1 MQRLENQ
8 NTRYTHPRLDVL
20 QATARGK
27 GPLRVAVAHPC
38 SVDSLGAALAA
49 RDEGM
54 IDPIL
59 VGPRAR
65 IESCASALETSLD
78 GVRLVDVKD
87 DPVDSSRAAVALVG
101 AGEASALMKGSQH
114 TDELLSAL
122 LARDANLRTTRRI
135 SHVFWFDLPAYH
147 KPLMITDAV
156 VNLVPTLQNKVD
168 ILTNAI
174 GLAHAIGLSLPK
186 IALLSAIETVNPDL
200 PSSLDAATLAKMAD
214 RGQLKG
220 AIIDGPL
227 AFDNGISAAS
237 ASIKGISS
245 AVAGDSDILLV
256 PNLDVG
262 NALYKSFI
270 YIGGGECAG
279 LVLGARVPV
288 ILTSRSD
295 SRRARIASCALAQ
308 LSLCRN
314 GRMP

>member
-1 MQRLENQ
+1 MQPVEQ
-8 NTRYTHPRLDVL
+8 QSARYAHPRLDAL
-20 QATARGK
+20 EATARGK
-27 GPLRVAVAHPC
+27 GPLKVAVAYPC
-38 SVDSLGAALAA
+38 SVESLGAAIAA
-49 RDEGM
+49 REQGM

-65 IESCASALETSLD
+65 IKSYASALNVSLD
-78 GVRLVDVKD
+78 GIRLVNVED
-87 DPVDSSRAAVALVG
+87 DPAVSSRTAVALVN
-101 AGEASALMKGSQH
+101 AGEAGALMKGSQH

-122 LARDANLRTTRRI
+122 LAREANLRTSRRI

-156 VNLVPTLQNKVD
+156 VNLAPTLRNKVD
-168 ILTNAI
+168 ILANVI
-174 GLAHAIGLSLPK
+174 ELSHAIGLSLPK

-237 ASIKGISS
+237 AAVKGISS
-245 AVAGDSDILLV
+245 PVAGDPDILLV
-256 PNLDVG
+256 PNIDVG

-279 LVLGARVPV
+279 IILGARVPV

-295 SRRARIASCALAQ
+295 SRRARIASCALAR
-308 LSLCRN
+308 LSSC
-314 GRMP
+314 